1 MAGAY
6 TLPKFVTNGFNMRVW
21 VILCLIYI
29 FLVDDDMTETIL

>member
-6 TLPKFVTNGFNMRVW
+6 ALPKFVTNGFNMRVW
-21 VILCLIYI
+21 VILRLIYI